1 MRGLLL
7 VVFVNFIGVGALIPI
22 LPYAVIDVAGG
33 SETMMALLM
42 ASFAIA
48 MFFGAPILGMISD
61 RVGRRKVLIISVL
74 ISTIGHLIFA
84 LTTDL
89 TIMFAARIF
98 AGIGAGNIGVI
109 QAIITDATKPE
120 DRAKWMGMLGAFIGF
135 GFVAGP
141 ALGGLLSGFGGA
153 VHMAPFLL
161 ASGLSFIGFILSVVN
176 VKETVTRSE
185 SRRLPLSERWQN
197 FKAAGLGSF
206 ALAAFLLNLSFAQ
219 IEVSFVLVLK
229 DTLGFTSVN
238 TGWFFTWIGVLI
250 VVIQGGL
257 IGPVSKKLTDIG
269 TTLMGAAFLG
279 TGQAL
284 TVIAVLTGFTFLSS
298 PVGAALICTTIVCIG
313 FAFSNPTLS
322 SAASKK
328 TRTGQIGGALG
339 LVTGCGS
346 LGQVMGLL
354 LAGPLYE
361 MGGGMLT
368 FGVGAVVS
376 ALLCMVTIWIILGD
390 RKAAR

>member
-33 SETMMALLM
+33 SETTMALLM
-42 ASFAIA
+42 ASFAIS

-61 RVGRRKVLIISVL
+61 RIGRRKVLYSSVL
-74 ISTIGHLIFA
+74 VSTIGHLIFA

-89 TIMFAARIF
+89 TIMFAARIL

-109 QAIITDATKPE
+109 QAIITDRTEPE
-120 DRAKWMGMLGAFIGF
+120 ERAKWMGMLGAFIGF

-141 ALGGLLSGFGGA
+141 ALGGLLSGLGGA
-153 VHMAPFLL
+153 VHMVPFLL
-161 ASGLSFIGFILSVVN
+161 ASGLSFIGFVISLIT
-176 VKETVTRSE
+176 VKETISSE
-185 SRRLPLSERWQN
+185 STRRLPMAQRWQN
-197 FKAAGLGSF
+197 FKSAGLAIF
-206 ALAAFLLNLSFAQ
+206 AVAAFLLNLSFAQ

-229 DTLGFTSVN
+229 DKLDFTSVH

-250 VVIQGGL
+250 VIIQGGL
-257 IGPVSKKLTDIG
+257 ISPVSKRITDIG
-269 TTLMGAAFLG
+269 ATLLGAAFLCL
-279 TGQAL
+279 GQFV
-284 TVIAVLTGFTFLSS
+284 TVITVQHDFSFLFSPVLT
-298 PVGAALICTTIVCIG
+298 ALFCTTLVCIG
-313 FAFSNPTLS
+313 FAFANPTLS

-339 LVTGCGS
+339 LVSGCGS
-346 LGQVMGLL
+346 LGQVAGLL
-354 LAGPLYE
+354 LAGPLYQ

-368 FGVGAVVS
+368 FGTGAFVS
-376 ALLCMVTIWIILGD
+376 ALLCIVTFWIILGD
-390 RKAAR
+390 RKAQQ

>member
-33 SETMMALLM
+33 SETIMALLM

-61 RVGRRKVLIISVL
+61 RIGRRKVLILSVL
-74 ISTIGHLIFA
+74 VSTIGHLIFA

-89 TIMFAARIF
+89 VVMFAARIL
-98 AGIGAGNIGVI
+98 AGVGAANIGVI
-109 QAIITDATKPE
+109 QAIITDMTKPE
-120 DRAKWMGMLGAFIGF
+120 DRAKWMGMLGAFVGF

-141 ALGGLLSGFGGA
+141 ALGGLLSGIGGA
-153 VHMAPFLL
+153 VHQAPFLL
-161 ASGLSFIGFILSVVN
+161 AAMLSFIGFILSVIN
-176 VKETVTRSE
+176 VKESAAISPTH
-185 SRRLPLSERWQN
+185 RLPLSERWYN
-197 FKAAGLGSF
+197 FRAAGLASF

-229 DTLGFTSVN
+229 DMLNFTSVH

-250 VVIQGGL
+250 MVIQGGL
-257 IGPVSKKLTDIG
+257 IGPVSARLSDIG
-269 TTLMGAAFLG
+269 TTFMGAGFLG
-279 TGQAL
+279 AGQVL
-284 TVIAVLTGFTFLSS
+284 TVLAILTAFSFLPSS
-298 PVGAALICTTIVCIG
+298 VAAALLCTTVVCVG
-313 FAFSNPTLS
+313 FAFANPTLS
-322 SAASKK
+322 SAASKR

-339 LVTGCGS
+339 LVMGCGS
-346 LGQVMGLL
+346 LGQVTGLL
-354 LAGPLYE
+354 IAGPLYQL
-361 MGGGMLT
+361 GGGILT

-376 ALLCMVTIWIILGD
+376 TCLCGVTFWIITTS
-390 RKAAR
+390 RKADA